1 MEATQGGDDNGLDVA
16 ILAIGDF
23 QIFRRFFIGSVIRVL
38 VTVVFVGR
46 NGGVGNGIDGTHV
59 KNGAV
64 GVVSEKH
71 KAVGLLSVCL
81 FAGCVHRGIPLWRF
95 LGVEFEEGAHLEEL
109 GQDFV
114 VHAVAA

>member
-81 FAGCVHRGIPLWRF
+81 FAIYNFFFIYLANILNITVLKSDV
-95 LGVEFEEGAHLEEL
+95 L
-109 GQDFV
+109 
-114 VHAVAA
+114 